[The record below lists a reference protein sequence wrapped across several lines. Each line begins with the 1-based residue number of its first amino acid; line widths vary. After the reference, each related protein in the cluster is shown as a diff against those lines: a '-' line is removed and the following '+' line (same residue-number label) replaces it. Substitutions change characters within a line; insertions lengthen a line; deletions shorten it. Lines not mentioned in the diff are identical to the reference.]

1 MSFWRENCGSLFLT
15 VKPRFKLSDP
25 TILFGSYL
33 NNTLLHFSQT
43 LDPHLIFSFTILPLL
58 EASANQSIHQRHH

>member
-1 MSFWRENCGSLFLT
+1 MCFWRENCGSLFLT

-33 NNTLLHFSQT
+33 NNTLLHFFMLSNPRPT
-43 LDPHLIFSFTILPLL
+43 SYLLLHDSSF
-58 EASANQSIHQRHH
+58 A